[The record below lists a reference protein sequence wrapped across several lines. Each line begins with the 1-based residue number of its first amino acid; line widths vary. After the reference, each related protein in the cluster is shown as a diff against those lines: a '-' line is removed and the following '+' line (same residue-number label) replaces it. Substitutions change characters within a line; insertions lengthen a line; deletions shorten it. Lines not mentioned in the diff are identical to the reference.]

1 MNTNYTPGQ
10 GASAAT
16 SAKST
21 APRTTASKV
30 NLAFTGLSF
39 RLLTEQ
45 PGRARQVIPHA
56 SVVAFLLL
64 RWAINSRRLGT
75 CGRGEVAIAEYRVIC
90 VVRRADGHPKAVGY
104 SANGNAV
111 MYDDLWT
118 IGEARE
124 ALEQGHRL
132 YTVSPSTGAEA
143 ELEVTA
149 TGIRTKPEQ
158 TTDNNLDDLPPC
170 GG

>member
-1 MNTNYTPGQ
+1 M
-10 GASAAT
+10 
-16 SAKST
+16 
-21 APRTTASKV
+21 

-118 IGEARE
+118 IEQARE
-124 ALEQGHRL
+124 AIEQGHQL
-132 YTVSPSTGAEA
+132 YVVSPASGDRTELDLESYD
-143 ELEVTA
+143 ELE
-149 TGIRTKPEQ
+149 
-158 TTDNNLDDLPPC
+158 DLPTC
-170 GG
+170 G